1 MTSFLILNLQV
12 LEEKSDQMQ
21 LTMLQKHFMAREMA
35 FKMHH
40 IAPSATVSSGRLPQL
55 MSKLKPN
62 CMTLRRNCNIPTLHA
77 LTEAQSATYQ
87 GRYGD
92 FTIGPSDEQ
101 EVLLYRAGI
110 NVSAMSSALA
120 SFSAFFPSD
129 QPPLDLNALTLL
141 FSGGLLVSLLQI
153 HIYLDPLKKMLQALW
168 AVGFAGILF
177 LMLSQP
183 DSSSVPAFVVSNPSA
198 VWLVGPMFAALTG
211 VAFKEGLCYG
221 KAEAA
226 GLFGATPIL
235 LLGHLS
241 SALDAKAELGL
252 LASFEI
258 LFVIFALRKWTQ
270 PVKDDVG
277 DKSVFEFL
285 RRSAEEQE
293 ARDE

>member
-1 MTSFLILNLQV
+1 MLPLLTSNQQVRVGVHHQGLPTSSGTSILAPGLKQSPWPVQRTCNALHTGRVPVCVTSFLILNLQV
-12 LEEKSDQMQ
+12 LKEKSDQMQ

-153 HIYLDPLKKMLQALW
+153 HIYLDPLKSQRREKTSSFSLPMCRVWITSRLSFPSISRSSLSGGRQGSPLSCVECG
-168 AVGFAGILF
+168 VGCSG
-177 LMLSQP
+177 
-183 DSSSVPAFVVSNPSA
+183 
-198 VWLVGPMFAALTG
+198 GP
-211 VAFKEGLCYG
+211 
-221 KAEAA
+221 
-226 GLFGATPIL
+226 
-235 LLGHLS
+235 
-241 SALDAKAELGL
+241 
-252 LASFEI
+252 
-258 LFVIFALRKWTQ
+258 R
-270 PVKDDVG
+270 
-277 DKSVFEFL
+277 
-285 RRSAEEQE
+285 
-293 ARDE
+293 